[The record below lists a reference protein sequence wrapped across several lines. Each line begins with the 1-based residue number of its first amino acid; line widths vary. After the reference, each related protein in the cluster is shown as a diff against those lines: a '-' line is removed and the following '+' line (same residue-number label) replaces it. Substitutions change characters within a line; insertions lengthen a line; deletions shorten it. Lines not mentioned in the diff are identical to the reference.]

1 MKLNSRKL
9 YLLLSFALSWSTGIA
24 QTLYFNGKVFTG
36 NPQSLWADYFIVQNG
51 MIKEAGKGIPTKL
64 DGIQNCVDLQSK
76 LVIPGI
82 VDSHIH
88 FIDGGLTLL
97 QINLNTVSTV
107 EDLEKRI
114 QESRGQTI
122 DGFYVARDLAASAL
136 RGLSH
141 PRELLDR
148 HFPGIPAIIFLKSG
162 HAAIANT
169 AALTRTGLT
178 RAGEVAGVQFDE
190 NMQPTGYLTEAA
202 AMKANQVISS
212 IWSQQTIEHA
222 IAVVQQKALQYGI
235 TLIGDNTFDPYHY
248 KIYQEMQKAG
258 ALRIRIRARS
268 YGRIP
273 ETRSLMQGL
282 GKRHLGF
289 IGGGVDP
296 AFISHYATKQ
306 FVDQSLSVTPVE
318 DSIEPGGK
326 PLLSSGQLK
335 ELFQSN
341 PKSVFAFHV
350 QGKQGI
356 ANILTAIRDTDNRE
370 RHIIDHAGYCTDAQL
385 TEIANRG
392 LALTIIG
399 GQIFDE
405 PTLSRYYER
414 QTSEFQQSDF
424 LNSKSKF
431 RIAGAAI
438 TSDYPY
444 GMDTTL
450 VGYPQVD
457 GLNPFANI
465 AAATTGRYPDGSL
478 IAGTS
483 GKTLDADEALL
494 SYTSRG
500 AYAVRLEEKSGR
512 IDQGYRADFVILS
525 NDPFLETNMS
535 WYQTTALETYINGT
549 RIFQAEANSTVY
561 QPLRSS
567 VLPSDYVVSP
577 VIGYDPSLGMIL
589 GGAYFRFPLRVP
601 GRYFDAQ
608 LQVISKGKF
617 NFQTTYTAFEIRPK
631 LNLHVAASYS
641 TFFQYYFGEGN
652 QTSGDH
658 YSVLY
663 ADNLKIKPE
672 LQWKL
677 GNHRQINFFADVR
690 GRKETGATD
699 QQGTDLG
706 TRFFPDGTG
715 AALGVSFQ
723 RDTRDNTFSSRKGT
737 LKLIGAQ
744 YIPAA
749 WNTSGSGSVAQI
761 YGEVRHFRPLHDSRF
776 ALATRLAAGWSFGS
790 PDYMYRYSLGGSYT
804 LRGYY
809 NNRFRGDRY
818 YAAQA
823 ELRFPLYKRFSGVAF
838 VDAGDVADDGFRKP
852 KWTWGGGLRFALS
865 ENIKLRLDYGIAK
878 DQRGVFFTFSEAF

>member
-1 MKLNSRKL
+1 MKTNTMKL
-9 YLLLSFALSWSTGIA
+9 YLSLSFVLLSSICVA

-51 MIKEAGKGIPTKL
+51 IITETGKGMPAHAEE
-64 DGIQNCVDLQSK
+64 IQNRVDLQSK

-88 FIDGGLTLL
+88 FIDGGLTLI
-97 QINLNTVSTV
+97 QINLNTVSNV
-107 EDLEKRI
+107 EDLEKRL
-114 QESRGQTI
+114 QESSGQTI

-148 HFPGIPAIIFLKSG
+148 YFPEMPAVIFLKSG
-162 HAAIANT
+162 HEAIANT
-169 AALTRTGLT
+169 AALTRTGMYQKSD
-178 RAGEVAGVQFDE
+178 VAGVQIDE
-190 NMQPTGYLTEAA
+190 KMKPTGYLAEAA
-202 AMKANQVISS
+202 AMKANQFISS
-212 IWSQQTIEHA
+212 VWSQQTVEHA
-222 IAVVQQKALQYGI
+222 IAAAQQSALHYGI

-248 KIYQEMQKAG
+248 KIYQEMQKEG

-268 YGRIP
+268 YGRIA

-296 AFISHYATKQ
+296 TFVSHYATKQ
-306 FVDQSLSVTPVE
+306 FVDQSLSATPAE
-318 DSIEPGGK
+318 ATAEPGGR
-326 PLLSSGQLK
+326 PLLNAEELK
-335 ELFQSN
+335 ELFRLN
-341 PKSVFAFHV
+341 PHSVFAFHV

-356 ANILTAIRDTDNRE
+356 ENILTAIRDTDSRE
-370 RHIIDHAGYCTDAQL
+370 RHIIDHAGYCSDSL
-385 TEIANRG
+385 LKDIASRK
-392 LALTIIG
+392 LAVTMIG
-399 GQIFDE
+399 GQIFDA
-405 PTLSRYYER
+405 PSLSRYYQQQMVEFR
-414 QTSEFQQSDF
+414 QADF
-424 LNSKSKF
+424 LNSRSKF
-431 RIAGAAI
+431 RIAGAAL
-438 TSDYPY
+438 TSDFPY
-444 GMDTTL
+444 GMDTTFI
-450 VGYPQVD
+450 GFPQVD

-465 AAATTGRYPDGSL
+465 AAATTGRYPDGSP
-478 IAGTS
+478 IEGTT

-494 SYTSRG
+494 AYTTKG
-500 AYAVRLEEKSGR
+500 AYAVMLEDKSGK
-512 IDQGYRADFVILS
+512 IDQGYRADFVILD
-525 NDPFLETNMS
+525 NDPFSEGKMS
-535 WYQTTALETYINGT
+535 WYHTTALETYINGT
-549 RIFQAEANSTVY
+549 RVFKAGEASTAY
-561 QPLRSS
+561 QPIRSS
-567 VLPSDYVVSP
+567 VLPSDYVISP
-577 VIGYDPSLGMIL
+577 VIGYDPSLGIIL

-631 LNLHVAASYS
+631 LNLNVSASYS

-663 ADNLKIKPE
+663 ADNLKIRPE
-672 LQWKL
+672 LQWKF

-706 TRFFPDGTG
+706 TRFLADGTG
-715 AALGVSFQ
+715 AALGASFQ
-723 RDTRDNTFSSRKGT
+723 KDTRDNTFSSRTGT

-749 WNTSGSGSVAQI
+749 WNTAGSGSVAQV
-761 YGEVRHFRPLHDSRF
+761 YGEVRHFRSLHDSRF
-776 ALATRLAAGWSFGS
+776 VLATRLAAAWSFGS
-790 PDYMYRYSLGGSYT
+790 PDYMYRYALGGSYV

-818 YAAQA
+818 YAGQL

-838 VDAGDVADDGFRKP
+838 ADAGDVADDGFRKP

-865 ENIKLRLDYGIAK
+865 EHIKLRLDYGIAK